1 MQQQTQKKYKH
12 MTPAEKKAFKKN
24 VAAARKVSM
33 RDLLR
38 YINYRKGVLVIVIVL
53 NALIAI
59 SNIAQIFAVGFITD
73 HFLSWSNVQ
82 PGTFSPAK
90 FWGSIGGLLVAILL
104 TSLLTYFANMISI
117 KGSLRAAYHM
127 QNDAYKALMK
137 MPISYFEAQNS
148 GELMSA
154 LSNDAQ
160 NISNGAYV
168 SISLIFNA
176 VFTTI
181 ISLVFL
187 LVLSPYLGTI
197 VIVLVLISFIPIL
210 ILLQKAVP
218 EIQKQQARVAKLNGY
233 IEEHLGAH
241 HLIKAYSQEKNV
253 KKEFVNR
260 NQRLFKSSTKATIYT
275 SIIYPYSNASSF
287 LIQLIVATIG
297 CVLTLKGIGAGN
309 GNDLTTGSLF
319 SILIYIRLMNSKL
332 TSLFEN
338 IGSFQLAIVST
349 GRVMR
354 YVRLTPEVNEDELD
368 IIEDAQGNVEFRNV
382 NFSYDKSSTNLQL
395 KNASFKAKRGQV
407 FAIVGPTGA
416 GKTTIINLLSKFYLP
431 NSGEVLIDGRSSHE
445 IDEKS
450 WRSQISIVLQDT
462 FLFKNTVM
470 ENIRYANEKATNEE
484 IKDAAKMSHASNF
497 IEQLENG
504 YDEVILE
511 GGSNLSQGERQLLAI
526 TRAIVA
532 NKNIL
537 ILDEA
542 TSNVDT
548 KTEKIIQNAMLTLM
562 KGKTSFVIAH
572 RLSTIVNAD
581 QILVLDG
588 GEIVERGTHKE
599 LLAKKGFYEK
609 LYHSAFSED

>member
-12 MTPAEKKAFKKN
+12 MTPAEKKVFKKN
-24 VAAARKVSM
+24 VAAARKVNM

-73 HFLSWSNVQ
+73 HFLSWNNIQ
-82 PGTFSPAK
+82 PGTFSPIK

-104 TSLLTYFANMISI
+104 TSFLTYFANMISI

-241 HLIKAYSQEKNV
+241 HLIKAYSQEQNV

-297 CVLTLKGIGAGN
+297 CVLALKNIGAGN

-368 IIEDAQGNVEFRNV
+368 IIENAQGNVEFRNV

-470 ENIRYANEKATNEE
+470 ENIRYANEKATDEE